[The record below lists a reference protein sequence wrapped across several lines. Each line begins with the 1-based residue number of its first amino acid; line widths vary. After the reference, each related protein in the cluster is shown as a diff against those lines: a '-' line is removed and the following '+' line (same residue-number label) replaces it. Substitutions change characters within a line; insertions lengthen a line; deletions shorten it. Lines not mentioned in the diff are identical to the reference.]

1 MGGVSPGPP
10 SLMVDT
16 HVLLW
21 MLTDPDRLSASASQ
35 LLANRDVRLCVSAAS
50 AWEIATKHRLGKLP
64 QADVLVR
71 GYVRH
76 LNRLAVGELA
86 INSEHALLAG
96 SLEWPHRDP
105 FDRMIAAQCMIESL
119 PLVTA
124 DPAFE
129 SLSGIRLIC

>member
-1 MGGVSPGPP
+1 MGGVSPRPP
-10 SLMVDT
+10 SSMVDT
-16 HVLLW
+16 PVLLW
-21 MLTDPDRLSASASQ
+21 MLTDPDRLSAPASR
-35 LLANRDVRLCVSAAS
+35 LLANRDVRLWVSAAS

-64 QADVLVR
+64 QAEVLVR

-86 INSEHALLAG
+86 ITSEHALLAG
-96 SLEWPHRDP
+96 SMEWPHRDP

-124 DPAFE
+124 DAAFE
-129 SLSGIRLIC
+129 SVSGIRLIW